1 MHSMKVVYDDRH
13 QDHDPQLFMVR
24 GRLKRSNEQPER
36 AFRLLAAAREA
47 GHEIVAPHDYGA
59 APRAAIHTP
68 EYLRFLETACERWQL
83 LDDPSPEVMPNIH
96 PFPGQ
101 PCSYPESLVGQAGY
115 HMGDAACS
123 IGPATWQAA
132 TASANVAL
140 HAAQLVADGE
150 RAAYALCRPPGH
162 HAYADRANGFCYL
175 NNVAI
180 AAQQLRRQHE
190 RVAILDIDVHHGNG
204 TQGIFYHRAD
214 VLTISLHGDP
224 KNFTPF
230 FVGHAHERGEG
241 AGLGYN
247 INRPLALGTGV
258 DEYLRVLRDA
268 CASIRALAPGA
279 LVVALGL
286 DAHER
291 DPYKGL
297 AITTAGFARILGEI
311 AGLDLPTVLVQEG
324 GYLSEDLGPNLAS
337 ALRGFEAAA

>member
-1 MHSMKVVYDDRH
+1 MKVVYDDRH
-13 QDHDPQLFMVR
+13 QAHDPQLFMVR
-24 GRLKRSNEQPER
+24 GRIRRSNEQPER
-36 AFRLLAAAREA
+36 AFRLLDAARNA
-47 GHEIVAPHDYGA
+47 GHALLAPADHGA

-68 EYLRFLETACERWQL
+68 EYLRFLETAYARWQL
-83 LDDPSPEVMPNIH
+83 LDDPSEEVMPNIH

-101 PCSYPESLVGQAGY
+101 PCTYPDSVVGQAGY

-123 IGPATWQAA
+123 IGAQTWQAA
-132 TASANVAL
+132 VASANVAV
-140 HAAQLVADGE
+140 HAAELVIDGE

-180 AAQQLRRQHE
+180 AAQHLRRRHA

-204 TQGIFYHRAD
+204 TQGVFYHRSD
-214 VLTISLHGDP
+214 VLTISLHADP

-247 INRPLALGTGV
+247 INRPLALGTGI
-258 DEYLRVLRDA
+258 EGYLPSLRDA
-268 CASIRALAPGA
+268 CDSIRAFAPGA
-279 LVVALGL
+279 LAVALGL

-291 DPYKGL
+291 DPYRGL
-297 AITTAGFARILGEI
+297 KIATGDFALIMAEI
-311 AGLDLPTVLVQEG
+311 ARLGLPTVLVQEG
-324 GYLSEDLGPNLAS
+324 GYLSDDLGPNLAS
-337 ALRGFEAAA
+337 ALRGFEEAA